1 MINIYSREEIDKIRK
16 ACSLIPAIFRNIRD
30 MIQPGIQTKEL
41 NDIIESL
48 IREGNAEPAFL
59 GYRGF
64 PAASCIS
71 VNETVVHGIPGDRR
85 IREGDIVSIDIGIY
99 RDGFYGDAA
108 FTYPVGRIGREKERL
123 IAITRKALDEGIKK
137 AVAGNRISDISAVIE
152 DVVTAEK
159 CSPVRE
165 LVGHGVGR
173 MLHEEPQIPNYR
185 SQGTEY
191 RIKEGMV
198 MAIEP
203 MINLGTYEV
212 ETLDDQWTVVTK
224 DRKSSAH
231 FEHTVAIV
239 NGRAEILTNE

>member
-1 MINIYSREEIDKIRK
+1 
-16 ACSLIPAIFRNIRD
+16 